1 MQPFLFPG
9 PPQPPVLYGYSEG
22 TGLQENKEQTISC
35 VSRGGNPPAQLQ
47 WYRNGQKIDSESHTV
62 ADVSTAEIVLVAE
75 AKDNGA
81 QYRCEAYNSAA
92 SSPVSVSTTLIVHFP
107 PDDLQVS

>member
-1 MQPFLFPG
+1 M
-9 PPQPPVLYGYSEG
+9 
-22 TGLQENKEQTISC
+22 
-35 VSRGGNPPAQLQ
+35 SRGGNPPAQLQ